1 MGGKGQDWSTLIC
14 PRLSYLW
21 QGRLFLCLLGPV
33 GISVKLGIRMGVGVS
48 LVSLVMWDFL
58 GFRLSLDVQENI
70 LLELTFKRL

>member
-1 MGGKGQDWSTLIC
+1 M
-14 PRLSYLW
+14 
-21 QGRLFLCLLGPV
+21 